1 MTLSATEV
9 VQKLAAGGTRADA
22 RELAA
27 YGAEAIYAIE
37 PFLATG
43 WHAKVTAATALRMV
57 RGPGVIPALV
67 AVAASPD
74 GHTKRC
80 AIDALGHSKS
90 PEALA
95 PLLELLSN
103 QRRIEVV
110 ANALGE
116 LGAPDAIAPL
126 EACWESADVNALLT
140 DEEENIPELW
150 DLAAVGGALL
160 RLGRGGGEPMLAR
173 LAIAEDVAIAL
184 EAIAGLRWSGE
195 MVAVNTIRRAM
206 TDGRDE
212 LADAAVE
219 ALGAL
224 GLPAVAPILLETA
237 ASHPLRGAAVWRAF
251 HALFGDNVPETD
263 EVETLWQWWD
273 RSSARWPRDRHV
285 WWGGE
290 DLGQAISKLPG
301 RDGGISRTHLEL
313 WTGVDMV
320 DTAARGV
327 AGDHH
332 DMLRASLWWQR
343 VPWDWDRNTVYRAR
357 RRLDPAPILAAF
369 GGSTDA

>member
-1 MTLSATEV
+1 MTPSATVV

-27 YGAEAIYAIE
+27 YGAEAIHAIE

-57 RGPGVIPALV
+57 RGPGVVPALV
-67 AVAASPD
+67 AVTASYD
-74 GHTKRC
+74 GHTRRC

-90 PEALA
+90 HEALA

-103 QRRIEVV
+103 QRRVEVV

-126 EACWESADVNALLT
+126 EAHWESADVNSLLS
-140 DEEENIPELW
+140 DEDENMPELW

-160 RLGRGGGEPMLAR
+160 RLGRSGVEPTLAR
-173 LAIAEDVAIAL
+173 LSIAEDVAIAL

-195 MVAVNTIRRAM
+195 TIAVNTIRRAT
-206 TDGRDE
+206 TDRRDE

-219 ALGAL
+219 AFGAL

-237 ASHPLRGAAVWRAF
+237 TSHPLRRAAVWRAF

-263 EVETLWQWWD
+263 DVETLRQWWD
-273 RSSARWPRDRHV
+273 ASSARWPRDRHV

-290 DLGQAISKLPG
+290 DLGHAISMLPG
-301 RDGGISRTHLEL
+301 RDGGIARTHLEL

-320 DTAARGV
+320 DAAARGV
-327 AGDHH
+327 AGDHQRH
-332 DMLRASLWWQR
+332 AARSLWWQR
-343 VPWDWDRNTVYRAR
+343 VPWDWDR
-357 RRLDPAPILAAF
+357 
-369 GGSTDA
+369 DAV